1 MVELFVCHLNIM
13 NNSVLI
19 LNNNRAIE
27 NGGGFYFTDYF
38 AATFSHGSTVE
49 FHIMLLIDMEEL
61 CTAR

>member
-1 MVELFVCHLNIM
+1 M